1 MTLEEI
7 LRREGPMIRTN
18 IAHNHNT
25 SSDESSDSNE
35 THESDE

>member
-7 LRREGPMIRTN
+7 LRREGPMSRTN
-18 IAHNHNT
+18 IANLHNM

-35 THESDE
+35 SDE